1 MNQVTKTTAMR
12 LIAQD
17 RAGHL
22 AQECAAKRVL
32 AVVVAITPHI
42 NGKKFDMSNTDIKI
56 NFTGSVNEENVRAF
70 INEIKNL
77 TEKFPDSTALTVY
90 ISSSGGNVDIAV
102 ELFNFLKLLDC
113 KVRTVNTSC
122 VNSAA
127 IIIFAAGEERISLPC
142 SSFYVHSIT
151 KELNGNFTAD
161 DLLRE
166 AREMLANTN
175 KVATILAQT
184 SNKNKSYWKRLM
196 KKGCLLTSKKAKKLG
211 LINDISEY
219 K

>member
-1 MNQVTKTTAMR
+1 MN
-12 LIAQD
+12 
-17 RAGHL
+17 
-22 AQECAAKRVL
+22 
-32 AVVVAITPHI
+32 
-42 NGKKFDMSNTDIKI
+42 NTDITI
-56 NFTGSVNEENVRAF
+56 SFTGSVNEENVRTF

-77 TEKFPDSTALTVY
+77 NEKFPDSTSLIIY
-90 ISSSGGNVDIAV
+90 ISSPGGNVDIAV

-113 KVRTVNTSC
+113 TVRTINISC

-127 IIIFAAGEERISLPC
+127 IIIFAAGTERICLPC

-151 KELNGNFTAD
+151 KNLNGNFTAA
-161 DLLRE
+161 DLFRE
-166 AREMLANTN
+166 AKEMTANTN
-175 KVATILAQT
+175 KVATILAGV

-196 KKGCLLTSKKAKKLG
+196 RKGCLLTSQKAQELG

>member
-1 MNQVTKTTAMR
+1 
-12 LIAQD
+12 
-17 RAGHL
+17 
-22 AQECAAKRVL
+22 
-32 AVVVAITPHI
+32 
-42 NGKKFDMSNTDIKI
+42 MSNIKI
-56 NFTGSVNEENVRAF
+56 NFLGGVTEENVRTF

-77 TEKFPDSTALTVY
+77 VEKNPDATSLTIY
-90 ISSSGGNVDIAV
+90 ISSPGGSVDIAV

-113 KVRTVNTSC
+113 KVKTVNISC

-151 KELNGNFTAD
+151 KELNGNFTAA

-166 AREMLANTN
+166 VKEMEANTD
-175 KVATILAQT
+175 KVAEILAHT

-196 KKGCLLTSKKAKKLG
+196 RKGCLLTSQKAKELG
-211 LINDISEY
+211 LVNDISECT
-219 K
+219 

>member
-1 MNQVTKTTAMR
+1 MNN
-12 LIAQD
+12 D
-17 RAGHL
+17 
-22 AQECAAKRVL
+22 
-32 AVVVAITPHI
+32 
-42 NGKKFDMSNTDIKI
+42 DIKI

-77 TEKFPDSTALTVY
+77 VEKNPDATSLTIY
-90 ISSSGGNVDIAV
+90 ISSPGGNVDIAI
-102 ELFNFLKLLDC
+102 ELFHFLKLLDC
-113 KVRTVNTSC
+113 KVRTINTSC

-127 IIIFAAGEERISLPC
+127 IIIFAAGTERISLPC

-166 AREMLANTN
+166 AREMAANTD
-175 KVATILAQT
+175 KIATILAT
-184 SNKNKSYWKRLM
+184 VSNKNKSYWKRLM
-196 KKGCLLTSKKAKKLG
+196 RKGCLLTSQKAKELG
-211 LINDISEY
+211 LVNDISEC

>member
-1 MNQVTKTTAMR
+1 MN
-12 LIAQD
+12 
-17 RAGHL
+17 
-22 AQECAAKRVL
+22 
-32 AVVVAITPHI
+32 
-42 NGKKFDMSNTDIKI
+42 NNDIKI
-56 NFTGSVNEENVRAF
+56 SSTGSVDEENVRAF

-77 TEKFPDSTALTVY
+77 VEKNPDATSLTIY
-90 ISSSGGNVDIAV
+90 ISSPGGNVDIAV

-127 IIIFAAGEERISLPC
+127 IIIFAAGGERISLSC

-166 AREMLANTN
+166 AKEMSANTD

-196 KKGCLLTSKKAKKLG
+196 RKGCLLTSKKAKELG
-211 LINDISEY
+211 LVNDISEC